1 LVAIRQL
8 FAARI
13 RKRLEQGKAAEARG
27 LLDLL
32 RNEPTYEKI
41 ADDMGRKLVQFEGR
55 NPGEQ
60 ARINQMFA
68 QTREMLVKN
77 INDQLIRDLEA
88 AVVAGEAGKP
98 IPTPESAAA
107 AAPAAAN
114 SPAPANTPAP
124 ASTAPTTTPAAPA
137 AAATAPPSTASAPPA
152 TAPAPPASATAATE
166 PLPPS
171 SPATISSQTSGNP

>member
-107 AAPAAAN
+107 AN

-124 ASTAPTTTPAAPA
+124 ASTAPTTTPAA
-137 AAATAPPSTASAPPA
+137 AATPPPS
-152 TAPAPPASATAATE
+152 TAPAPPASAPAATE